1 MEHIT
6 TVALTLFLVMDP
18 LGNIPLFL
26 TTLRSVDP
34 RRRQYII
41 ARELLIA
48 LAILVLFLFVGG
60 QLLTVLH
67 VTRPA
72 LTAAGGMVLM
82 MIAIRMMFP
91 SPFTPL
97 TERVEDEPF
106 IVPLAVPYVAGPSA
120 LATEVIFIN
129 QAPDKWANILVAV
142 ILAWAISAVI
152 LYASGFLQ
160 RLLGEKTLLAIE
172 RLMGMILTIISMQM
186 LLSGIKDFFNL

>member
-72 LTAAGGMVLM
+72 LTAAAHDDRHPHDV
-82 MIAIRMMFP
+82 
-91 SPFTPL
+91 SQPL
-97 TERVEDEPF
+97 HP
-106 IVPLAVPYVAGPSA
+106 AY
-120 LATEVIFIN
+120 
-129 QAPDKWANILVAV
+129 
-142 ILAWAISAVI
+142 
-152 LYASGFLQ
+152 
-160 RLLGEKTLLAIE
+160 
-172 RLMGMILTIISMQM
+172 
-186 LLSGIKDFFNL
+186 